1 MRSEAESTIALLI
14 RHGHT
19 EAIGRRLAG
28 RLPGF
33 SLSATGRAQAT
44 ALAARLA
51 STPLTA
57 VYSSPLE
64 RAVETATPFAVSHGL
79 AITCL
84 DSLNEFD
91 FGEWTGRTFD
101 ELNGLAAWR
110 RFNTHRSTAPVP
122 AGESALDVQRRVV
135 SVLEELRSKH
145 PHEVIA
151 LVSHLDVIRTAVLHC
166 AGTSLDLFDR
176 FEISPASITSLSL
189 DPCSWR
195 VLATNDDAH
204 AAPEFLS
211 SDLEP
216 GEGLAQ

>member
-1 MRSEAESTIALLI
+1 MRSEAEATVALLI

-28 RLPGF
+28 RLPGIA
-33 SLSATGRAQAT
+33 LSATGRAQAA

-51 STPLTA
+51 TTPITA

-64 RAVETATPFAVSHGL
+64 RAVDTATPFAASHGL
-79 AITCL
+79 DVSRL
-84 DSLNEFD
+84 DNLNEFD

-101 ELNGLAAWR
+101 ELNSLAPWR

-122 AGESALDVQRRVV
+122 GGESALDVQRRVV
-135 SVLEELRSKH
+135 ATLEELRAKH
-145 PHEVIA
+145 PREVIA
-151 LVSHLDVIRTAVLHC
+151 VVSHLDVIRTAVLHC

-189 DPCSWR
+189 DACSWR
-195 VLATNDDAH
+195 VLATNDDGH

-211 SDLEP
+211 L
-216 GEGLAQ
+216 

>member
-1 MRSEAESTIALLI
+1 MSSEAEATVALLI

-19 EAIGRRLAG
+19 EAVGRRLTG
-28 RLPGF
+28 RLPGVA
-33 SLSATGRAQAT
+33 LSATGRAQAA

-51 STPLTA
+51 STPITA

-64 RAVETATPFAVSHGL
+64 RAVETATPFAASRGL
-79 AITCL
+79 AVSLL

-101 ELNGLAAWR
+101 ELNGLATWR
-110 RFNTHRSTAPVP
+110 RFNAHRSTAPVP

-135 SVLEELRSKH
+135 STLEELRTKH
-145 PHEVIA
+145 PREVIA

-189 DPCSWR
+189 DRCGWR
-195 VLATNDDAH
+195 VLATNDDGH

-211 SDLEP
+211 F
-216 GEGLAQ
+216 